1 MFVITAGIAAML
13 SLGRILFH
21 MPLAIDALYAI
32 CFLPMALPM
41 VWLTR
46 YTIED
51 LWAVSA
57 AKSKRE
63 DSQPDLTFLKDDIVK

>member
-1 MFVITAGIAAML
+1 
-13 SLGRILFH
+13 
-21 MPLAIDALYAI
+21 
-32 CFLPMALPM
+32 M

-63 DSQPDLTFLKDDIVK
+63 ASQPDLTFLKDDIVK